1 MPKADELA
9 FALKTFSGAM
19 AALYLAFWL
28 GLDDP
33 YWAMATAFIVAQP
46 LTGAMRSKAV
56 YRGMGT
62 LAGGTMAVILVPTLV
77 NAPVLLSLGLACW
90 IGFCLYISL
99 LDRSPR
105 AYAFMLAGYTAGI
118 IGFPSV
124 TAPGMVFQTAVSRV
138 EEILL
143 GITCTTTIGTLIFPR
158 AIGPVLARRIA
169 GWVRPGIDWASAAL
183 SGQEDSAEISA
194 ARRKLAVEAHD
205 VAMMISHL
213 AYDTS
218 NLQTAVRYIARLR
231 IYVLSLMPVLSSIN
245 DRVRQL
251 QHLNGITPELRDALD
266 ATHGWVQAG
275 GPEQA
280 DELYA
285 QIIALEEAAPSWAG
299 LLRASLAVRLAELV
313 SIIRHA
319 RSIRRHVFEGDAAPP
334 SALAN
339 AEFVAAATR
348 LNDHGMALLSALAAG
363 IAVLL
368 VCGIWIFT
376 AWPAGAGAAIMVAV
390 ACSFF
395 AAQDDPAP
403 AIRQMLIYSA
413 FACAG
418 GAVYDFFI
426 LPRVENFTEL
436 MLALLPA
443 GLFIGVLVSRPA
455 TFAAGMIMGANGST
469 QLALNNG
476 YTGQFAVYLNN
487 SISLLFGLAAA
498 LVVTRLIRSVGVE
511 WSVQRLTRAGWEDIA
526 AAADAAGAQDR
537 ATLTGRMTDRLGLMM
552 PRLAAISAR
561 DDLTAT
567 QLMRDLRVGLNVIGV
582 QRCLPHSP
590 AEARRA
596 MAEILAG
603 ISVHYRANP
612 RLPFPLAIRDAI
624 DRAMLATASDAVPL
638 MELSGLRSLLFADS
652 PAPDLSAT
660 RIPEK

>member
-1 MPKADELA
+1 MPKVDEVV
-9 FALKTFSGAM
+9 FALKTFFGAM

-56 YRGMGT
+56 YRGIGT
-62 LAGGTMAVILVPTLV
+62 LVGGTMAVILVPNMV
-77 NAPVLLSLGLACW
+77 NAPLLLSLGLACW
-90 IGFCLYISL
+90 IGLCLYISL

-124 TAPGMVFQTAVSRV
+124 MTPGMVFQTAVTRV

-158 AIGPVLARRIA
+158 AIGPVLAQRIA
-169 GWVRPGIDWASAAL
+169 SWVRPGINWASAAL
-183 SGQEDSAEISA
+183 TGQEDSTEISA

-218 NLQTAVRYIARLR
+218 HLQTAVQYITRLR

-245 DRVRQL
+245 DRVSQL
-251 QHLNGITPELRDALD
+251 RELNGITPQLQDALD
-266 ATHGWVQAG
+266 ATYKWVQAG
-275 GPEQA
+275 GPEHA
-280 DELYA
+280 DELHA
-285 QIIALEEAAPSWAG
+285 QIIALEETEPSWPG

-319 RSIRRHVFEGDAAPP
+319 RAIRRHVFNGDAAPG
-334 SALAN
+334 SALAD
-339 AEFVAAATR
+339 AEFVAAATQ

-368 VCGIWIFT
+368 VCAIWIFT

-395 AAQDDPAP
+395 AVQDDPAP
-403 AIRQMLIYSA
+403 AIRRMLINSGIACLGIA
-413 FACAG
+413 FYTFL
-418 GAVYDFFI
+418 V
-426 LPRVENFTEL
+426 LPRVTTFTEL

-443 GLFIGVLVSRPA
+443 GLIVGVLVSRPA
-455 TFAAGMIMGANGST
+455 TFATGMVIGANGST
-469 QLALNNG
+469 QMALNNG
-476 YTGQFAVYLNN
+476 YTGQFAVYLNS
-487 SISLLFGLAAA
+487 SIGLLFGLAAA

-511 WSVQRLTRAGWEDIA
+511 WSVQRLLRAGWKDIA
-526 AAADAAGAQDR
+526 AAATATGPQDR
-537 ATLTGRMTDRLGLMM
+537 AILTGRMTDRLGLMM
-552 PRLAAISAR
+552 PRLATVSAGG
-561 DDLTAT
+561 DFPAT
-567 QLMRDLRVGLNVIGV
+567 LLMRDLRVGLNVIGV
-582 QRCLPHSP
+582 QRFRARFP
-590 AEARRA
+590 AVAQTA
-596 MAEILAG
+596 VAEILAG
-603 ISVHYRANP
+603 IAAHYRNNP
-612 RLPFPLAIRDAI
+612 RIPFPTDIRDAI
-624 DRAMLATASDAVPL
+624 DRAMLAAASDAEPL

-652 PAPDLSAT
+652 PPPDLSTTLLPA
-660 RIPEK
+660 R